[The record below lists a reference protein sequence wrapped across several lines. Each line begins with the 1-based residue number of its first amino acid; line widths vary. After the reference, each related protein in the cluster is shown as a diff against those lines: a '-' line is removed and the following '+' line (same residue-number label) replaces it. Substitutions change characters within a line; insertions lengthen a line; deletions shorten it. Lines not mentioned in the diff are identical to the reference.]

1 MCSGSTL
8 CASDSTV
15 AVEDFIPCGAV
26 VYTSGP
32 SGVISAIASFNK
44 AFGAE
49 SPGAMSQT
57 AVLTSTTSFVGDAT
71 CFAFPA
77 WASAGAPEGMPEE
90 MEDFGCSAG
99 RLPGTGGG
107 ALAFAVAVAVALTP
121 SEYLAAPPSS
131 TA

>member
-57 AVLTSTTSFVGDAT
+57 AVLASPTSFFGDAT
-71 CFAFPA
+71 CFAVPT

-90 MEDFGCSAG
+90 MEDFCCSAG